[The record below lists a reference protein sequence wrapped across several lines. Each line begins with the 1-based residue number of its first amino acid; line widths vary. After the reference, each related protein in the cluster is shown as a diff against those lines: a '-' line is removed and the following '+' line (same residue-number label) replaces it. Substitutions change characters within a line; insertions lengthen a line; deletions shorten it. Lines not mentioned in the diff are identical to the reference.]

1 MNNVKD
7 EKKKVEGKDDL
18 FSIRDKMKKLQE
30 AIEDYIDNMELEG
43 EKKEKKNELDK

>member
-1 MNNVKD
+1 MKNLKD
-7 EKKKVEGKDDL
+7 EKKKGEGKEDI

-43 EKKEKKNELDK
+43 ADKEKD